1 MKMSSV
7 IALMVVLVAT
17 ANAVI
22 GFDIAPKEDFSKRA
36 VDLPFE
42 LNISSGNCLSLNTE
56 PDDSLVVD
64 KLWKAVKLTAN
75 STCLYIGLR
84 TLPNDIPGLTGTAEY
99 TIITSEKD
107 EIQRDRLY
115 VQVPQSGLYLVS
127 SQESQTEPIT
137 ADSVT
142 FVFTVLK
149 VSYRTLLAV
158 ICPVQSTEFRSIAV
172 IFTSVRNNPEI
183 AEFEQYARDSGVDLT
198 NLRELDPR
206 CLIGN

>member
-1 MKMSSV
+1 MSSV
-7 IALMVVLVAT
+7 ITLIMVVLVAT
-17 ANAVI
+17 ANAILLNV
-22 GFDIAPKEDFSKRA
+22 GPREDFSKRA
-36 VDLPFE
+36 VDLPF
-42 LNISSGNCLSLNTE
+42 NIKVSSGNCLSLDTE
-56 PDDSLVVD
+56 PDDFLVVD

-84 TLPNDIPGLTGTAEY
+84 TLPNDIPGLTGTFEY
-99 TIITSEKD
+99 IAITAEKD
-107 EIQRDRLY
+107 EIQRDLVY
-115 VQVPQSGLYLVS
+115 VQVPQSGLYVVS
-127 SQESQTEPIT
+127 SQESQTKPIT
-137 ADSVT
+137 ASTAT

-158 ICPVQSTEFRSIAV
+158 ICPIQSYGYGSITA